1 MIGKIFQVV
10 LYLAAGVYAV
20 LGIRKIGI
28 VLMHPE
34 GDVGVILLA
43 GFFFLA
49 LAAVA
54 ASVTFIARK
63 RPGLLVLP
71 ALILGVPA
79 AFYFAIL
86 GPMLWADE
94 ERARRSRQTERTG
107 KEEFGDQ
114 PALFAVA
121 QAILKNDPAAIR
133 AAARNVPDLQAA
145 GRDDMTLLYFAV
157 NSTYLHEERVEA
169 VKTLISLGANPN
181 YNNGWNY
188 SFALAH
194 ASRACA
200 NVLRAMLDG
209 GGDPNGLDEK
219 GVPIIFSNWDVRY
232 YNGTESRPR
241 FALLLERGADINST
255 MPKTGPCC
263 PDYSLVLY
271 RITKEF
277 GNGGAYADALL
288 LLERGADPNRVAN
301 DGMTLAKKLMEHREQ
316 FAREKKEPPPD
327 FERLWEWA
335 QTHGILPPPE

>member
-1 MIGKIFQVV
+1 MNRKIFQVV

-20 LGIRKIGI
+20 LGIRKIAMF
-28 VLMHPE
+28 LMNR
-34 GDVGVILLA
+34 DADGVILIV
-43 GFFFLA
+43 GFFFLT

-54 ASVTFIARK
+54 VWVTFIARK
-63 RPGLLVLP
+63 RPGMLVLP
-71 ALILGVPA
+71 ALILGLPA

-86 GPMLWADE
+86 GPLLWADE

-114 PALFAVA
+114 PALLAVA

-133 AAARNVPDLQAA
+133 EAARNVPDLQAT

-181 YNNGWNY
+181 YNNTWNY

-194 ASRACA
+194 ANRASVI
-200 NVLRAMLDG
+200 VLRAMFDG

-219 GVPIIFSNWDVRY
+219 GVPIILSNWDY
-232 YNGTESRPR
+232 AGTESDPR

-263 PDYSLVLY
+263 PGYSLVLY
-271 RITKEF
+271 RITK
-277 GNGGAYADALL
+277 GGGRPYADALL
-288 LLERGADPNRVAN
+288 LLERGADPNRVAD
-301 DGMTLAKKLMEHREQ
+301 DGMTLAKMLMKHREQ
-316 FAREKKEPPPD
+316 FAGEKKEPPQD

-335 QTHGILPPPE
+335 QTHGILHPQ